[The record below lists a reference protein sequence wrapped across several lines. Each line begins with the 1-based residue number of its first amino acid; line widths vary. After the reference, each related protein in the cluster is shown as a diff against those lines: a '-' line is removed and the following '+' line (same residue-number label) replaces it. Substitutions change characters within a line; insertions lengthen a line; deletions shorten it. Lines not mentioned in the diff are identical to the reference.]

1 MKTNENAELA
11 PDVLADMQA
20 VAEAVAS
27 GSALDPET
35 IRRVR
40 ERSEKVQAEL
50 LQRYGIREIAV
61 ALIREG
67 RDEV

>member
-1 MKTNENAELA
+1 MKTNENGEID

-20 VAEAVAS
+20 VANAAES
-27 GSALDPET
+27 GVTLDPAT

-50 LQRYGIREIAV
+50 LERYGIREIAV

-67 RDEV
+67 RDEG